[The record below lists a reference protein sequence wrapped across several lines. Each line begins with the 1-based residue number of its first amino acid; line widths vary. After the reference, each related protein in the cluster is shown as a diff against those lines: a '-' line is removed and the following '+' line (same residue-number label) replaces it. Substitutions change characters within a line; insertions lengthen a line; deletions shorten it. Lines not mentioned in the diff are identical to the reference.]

1 MEDNRTIEEKRRDAK
16 DKIKGDFAELF
27 LRIENNNLNEL
38 DIRKDIDVVINKL
51 KSYIED
57 NNILPES
64 GVRDRVYEIIDSS
77 MDDISGQTKENLNTV
92 FIDKYNTLQK
102 VISNNIDIM
111 YDDPKELQNID
122 AKMDDIT
129 TYTKEDEDKQK
140 GINNQKTEDVILQM
154 KADIKRKLVSLIGYE
169 KAEEASY
176 NIDNY
181 IGKTLLVDKLNE
193 VYSGR
198 ADNMNSS
205 LDQIVQN
212 MKLEIVEEV
221 KRDYEIGEY
230 SPERKKTREDL
241 SAMFK

>member
-154 KADIKRKLVSLIGYE
+154 KADIKRKLVSLMGYE